1 MRCSPFQAILGGAFS
16 FQRLGLTP
24 LGKAGRSRAPILT
37 SLHVA
42 SRWALQGVHPCVN
55 LRLPAPEEE
64 AAMDEAGMS
73 EADKREFVEDVLL
86 TWGEEAAQE
95 VAERYGV
102 DLLALKPE
110 HGGMGPPSRP

>member
-1 MRCSPFQAILGGAFS
+1 
-16 FQRLGLTP
+16 
-24 LGKAGRSRAPILT
+24 
-37 SLHVA
+37 
-42 SRWALQGVHPCVN
+42 
-55 LRLPAPEEE
+55 
-64 AAMDEAGMS
+64 MDETGMS